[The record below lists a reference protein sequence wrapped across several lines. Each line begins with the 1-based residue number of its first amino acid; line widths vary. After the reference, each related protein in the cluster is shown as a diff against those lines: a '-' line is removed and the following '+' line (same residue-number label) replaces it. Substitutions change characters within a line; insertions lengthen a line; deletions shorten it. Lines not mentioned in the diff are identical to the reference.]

1 MFYNYKEFFL
11 ITYTELSGPKSR
23 EYIMKA
29 LKLFPGGAGP
39 NAEKKFITHAAFIT
53 DRAKGSFLFDVD
65 GNKYIDFAS
74 GWASNNVGNVRPQV
88 YEAVV
93 EALKRY
99 GFVYNHV
106 LAIELAEKL
115 VEITP
120 ENLTRISYEVSGT
133 EAAEATVSYAITAS
147 KHPLIISFMGQ

>member
-1 MFYNYKEFFL
+1 MGRCFL
-11 ITYTELSGPKSR
+11 ITYIELPGPKSR
-23 EYIMKA
+23 EYLMKT

-39 NAEKKFITHAAFIT
+39 NAEKEFVAHATFIA

-74 GWASNNVGNVRPQV
+74 GWASNNVGNVHPEV
-88 YEAVV
+88 YEAVI

-106 LAIELAEKL
+106 LAIKLAE
-115 VEITP
+115 
-120 ENLTRISYEVSGT
+120 NLLR
-133 EAAEATVSYAITAS
+133 
-147 KHPLIISFMGQ
+147 